1 MIKNH
6 LKSKIE
12 RAEIA
17 AEIATRAA
25 QKQPGDVALAARADQ
40 SIQDLAHFTEQLEKF
55 GHSSPYGDG
64 KHSFVADVCRSLDGD
79 ELARSRMESQREQR
93 STMANFGG
101 LVVPQFLTDRLTNSG
116 YSSRPLCDLLSSI
129 LPELGGSIGIPR
141 VTTPATASMQTT
153 EGTAPTA
160 SNPVTTQTDFLVRTI
175 FAEMDATAQAIGR
188 SEGSGFDIFVQR
200 EVGSALDA
208 AQEVAVI
215 NGSGAG
221 QPVGLLNAGAATLSI
236 TGTTAADVL
245 EAIAR
250 SASAVDSARGRPA
263 DLIVMAPRRWR
274 WLLSNLP
281 NSSAAI
287 AANQPGAGIAG
298 RILGTDVVVSGG
310 VPLNLGTSTDE
321 DRVLVT
327 RRQDCYLGE
336 APVILEVVRNTAIGA
351 PVLSSRI
358 VMRKYFAS
366 GVVDTSG
373 MQVLTGTGLK
383 NCYA

>member
-1 MIKNH
+1 MIKQH
-6 LKSKIE
+6 LEAKVQ

-17 AEIATRAA
+17 AEQATRAA

-40 SIQDLAHFTEQLEKF
+40 AIQDLTHFAAQLEKF
-55 GHSSPYGDG
+55 GNASAYGDG
-64 KHSFVADVCRSLDGD
+64 RHSFVADVCRSIDGD
-79 ELARSRMESQREQR
+79 ELARGRMESQREQR

-101 LVVPQFLTDRLTNSG
+101 LVVPQFLTSRLTNSG
-116 YSSRPLCDLLSSI
+116 YSSRPLCDLLSSV

-160 SNPVTTQTDFLVRTI
+160 SNPVTTQTDFLVRTV
-175 FAEMDATAQAIGR
+175 FAEMDASAQAIGR

-208 AQEVAVI
+208 AEEVAVL

-221 QPVGLLNAGAATLSI
+221 QPVGLLNAGASTLAV
-236 TGTTAADVL
+236 TGTSAADVL
-245 EAIAR
+245 AAIGRA
-250 SASAVDSARGRPA
+250 ASAVDSARGRPA
-263 DLIVMAPRRWR
+263 DLVVMAPRRWR

-281 NSSAAI
+281 TASAAI
-287 AANQPGAGIAG
+287 AVTPAGSGIAG
-298 RILGTDVVVSGG
+298 RILGTDVIVSGG
-310 VPLNLGTSTDE
+310 VPLTLGSSTDE
-321 DRVLVT
+321 DRVIVT

-336 APVILEVVRNTAIGA
+336 SATVLEVVRNTAPGA

-358 VMRKYFAS
+358 IMRRYFAS
-366 GVVDTSG
+366 GAIDTAG
-373 MQVLTGTGLK
+373 LQILTGPGLK
-383 NCYA
+383 NCYP